1 MSIPQVLE
9 LGRDLLYT
17 ALLLT
22 LPALLV
28 SLIVGLMISIFQAV
42 TSIQEQTLTY
52 VPRILVVGVVML
64 LTMSWAMQT
73 AIDFTV
79 RMLWQAAEVTR

>member
-9 LGRDLLYT
+9 LGHDLLYT

-22 LPALLV
+22 MPTLLV
-28 SLIVGLMISIFQAV
+28 SLLVGLLISIFQAV

-73 AIDFTV
+73 AIHFTV